1 MERSILNRIFDP
13 YFSTKHQGE
22 GTGLGLAV
30 VHGIITSYKGDIQ
43 VHSRPGQGTRFDIL
57 LPVTQNHQPADNNQ
71 ILLEDLPSGTEHILY
86 VDDEALIV
94 EIYEGMLK
102 HLGYDVTAMTSS
114 IEAWRLFETQ
124 PHRFDLVITD
134 MTMPQLTGD
143 VLSARILKLRPD
155 IPIILYTGY
164 SDRLSQQ
171 QANIMGIKKYLK
183 KPVVIQQL
191 AGAIRET
198 LDARQP

>member
-1 MERSILNRIFDP
+1 
-13 YFSTKHQGE
+13 
-22 GTGLGLAV
+22 
-30 VHGIITSYKGDIQ
+30 
-43 VHSRPGQGTRFDIL
+43 
-57 LPVTQNHQPADNNQ
+57 
-71 ILLEDLPSGTEHILY
+71 
-86 VDDEALIV
+86 
-94 EIYEGMLK
+94 
-102 HLGYDVTAMTSS
+102 MTSS
-114 IEAWRLFETQ
+114 IEAWRLFEAQ

-191 AGAIRET
+191 AGAIREA
-198 LDARQP
+198 LDARPP